1 MVRASVV
8 LSVDI
13 GIRNLGLCVL
23 SRDPDKPRDMLG
35 YNIKL
40 WDVYN
45 TIDDEN
51 NLCSSLTKTMKKC
64 SKKGSYLEDGSYFC
78 KTHYKSTF
86 KKTPPKPVKKKTIKS
101 MLLQDIISQFLKKLN
116 SIIEDNLEIFNIVDK
131 ICIELQPKINPKMK
145 MISHVL
151 FGKMVEYYNTIDRK
165 ISIRFV
171 PASKKLKC
179 YTGPMIGGH
188 RKNSY
193 SKRKWLAVQYST
205 WFIEEKFHPDEKSK
219 WSESYCK
226 DTKKRDDMADVLLMC
241 INEFKF

>member
-1 MVRASVV
+1 
-8 LSVDI
+8 
-13 GIRNLGLCVL
+13 
-23 SRDPDKPRDMLG
+23 
-35 YNIKL
+35 
-40 WDVYN
+40 
-45 TIDDEN
+45 
-51 NLCSSLTKTMKKC
+51 
-64 SKKGSYLEDGSYFC
+64 
-78 KTHYKSTF
+78 
-86 KKTPPKPVKKKTIKS
+86 